1 MQALRLLFVSLALL
15 IALPS
20 HAATTKSDPRP
31 VRILCKVIA
40 TSNLT
45 LSGAQTIDSVSVV
58 AGDVVCT
65 TAQSN
70 NRNAAYIVQSGAW
83 LPVNPGIATGL
94 EFYALSGTS
103 NKNKVYGCDTVG
115 AITWGTT
122 STTFTLKSSSGAAFD
137 PASPGAI
144 GGTTAAA
151 GTFTTLTAT
160 ASLNL
165 PSGSLPA
172 TTAGTVKQYS
182 GNGNNVIT
190 IAGTGDK
197 ISESYTGDAGSGFVV
212 CRLFSK
218 SLADDASLD
227 IALVASSLGGWGRV
241 IAPGPTGSVSGL
253 FSFAADATTSLNG
266 ATYTSVVAAD
276 TDTNLCVFASGGALR
291 VRNRLG
297 STQSVLV
304 EICELITP

>member
-1 MQALRLLFVSLALL
+1 MA
-15 IALPS
+15 
-20 HAATTKSDPRP
+20 KSTVRAES
-31 VRILCKVIA
+31 VRIRVAALS

-45 LSGAQTIDSVSVV
+45 LSGAQTIDSVACV
-58 AGDVVCT
+58 AGDLVG
-65 TAQSN
+65 ALGQSN
-70 NRNAAYIVQSGAW
+70 GKNGVYVVQSGAW
-83 LPVNPGIATGL
+83 LAVDPGFGTGL
-94 EFYALSGTS
+94 EVYARAGGS
-103 NKNKVYGCDTVG
+103 NANKVYGCDTTG
-115 AITWGTT
+115 AIDWGTT
-122 STTFTLKSSSGAAFD
+122 STTFTLKESSGAAFD

-151 GTFTTLTAT
+151 GAFTTLTAT

-182 GNGNNVIT
+182 GNGNNIVT
-190 IAGTGDK
+190 VAGTGDK
-197 ISESYTGDAGSGFVV
+197 VSEQYTGDAGAGLIARRVFT
-212 CRLFSK
+212 K

-227 IALVASSLGGWGRV
+227 ITLSASSKGGWGRV
-241 IAPGPTGSVSGL
+241 LAPGPTGSVSGL

-266 ATYTSVVAAD
+266 ASYTSIAAAD

-297 STQSVLV
+297 STQNVMV
-304 EICELITP
+304 EICELITV